1 MNYSTRDPRP
11 VTRDPAPRNTRLS
24 QMESDI
30 ETRKQAIKELR
41 NALLKETKPLIDPFI
56 AWLER
61 KWGIKK

>member
-1 MNYSTRDPRP
+1 
-11 VTRDPAPRNTRLS
+11 
-24 QMESDI
+24 MESDI